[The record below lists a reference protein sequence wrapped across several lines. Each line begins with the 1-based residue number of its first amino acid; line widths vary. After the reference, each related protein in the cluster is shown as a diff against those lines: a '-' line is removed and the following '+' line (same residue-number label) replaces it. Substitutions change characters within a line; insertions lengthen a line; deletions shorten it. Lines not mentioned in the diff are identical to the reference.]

1 MEEGVASR
9 RGSAAR
15 YALVWRWRV
24 GLVLTSPRPTPLPPR
39 PRPALPP
46 PSPEV
51 PARKVQRIPCSRPE
65 GGANKRPFLSAAAP
79 DSWTAARGVAD
90 NPGACGRGR
99 GGSGCQGD
107 PGAGRRLRLGA
118 GRAGGAGGGGTMSG
132 RKRSFTFG
140 AYGG

>member
-1 MEEGVASR
+1 MRCSHC
-9 RGSAAR
+9 
-15 YALVWRWRV
+15 L
-24 GLVLTSPRPTPLPPR
+24 
-39 PRPALPP
+39 
-46 PSPEV
+46 
-51 PARKVQRIPCSRPE
+51 VQRIPCSRPE